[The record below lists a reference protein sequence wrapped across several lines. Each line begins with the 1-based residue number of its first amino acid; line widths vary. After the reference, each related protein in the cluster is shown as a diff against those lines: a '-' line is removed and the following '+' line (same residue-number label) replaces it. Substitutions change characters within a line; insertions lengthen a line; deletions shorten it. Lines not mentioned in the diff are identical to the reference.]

1 MSKAKQRLL
10 KIKESLEDIEFILD
24 EFDFKITQAVENRI
38 KSALNL

>member
-24 EFDFKITQAVENRI
+24 EFDFKIM
-38 KSALNL
+38 